1 MIDTKDGARGANFF
15 RYLTYSDEDEKW
27 QMVCTDAGYSEVQP
41 YTLYPPEKDGHPRA
55 FQYVA
60 VGRTL
65 NEYQIIYITK
75 GQGIF
80 QSQGKRYRVVP
91 GSVFMVFPG
100 VKHYYKPVYEIG
112 WVEHWVGFKGRY
124 FDLLVEKGLISPA
137 HPFHE
142 IGLQNNVLDTFS
154 LIIDEVKNQKPL
166 YQVKASARILSL
178 ISDVIAFERRKA
190 QPNQS
195 EQLVEQ
201 AKFLMEENIYD
212 DIDLNSIAERL
223 GVSTSRLNEVFKT
236 YTSMTPYQYYI
247 HIKMHMAKILLAE
260 GDLSVKEVAF
270 KLGFQDQYHF
280 SRLFKSK
287 TGIAPSQWKSF
298 VYE

>member
-1 MIDTKDGARGANFF
+1 MDLKDSGGGSSFF
-15 RYLTYSDEDEKW
+15 RYLTYSDEDENW
-27 QMVCTDAGYSEVQP
+27 QMVCTDSGYAEVQP

-75 GQGIF
+75 GQGMF
-80 QSQGKRYRVVP
+80 QTLGKRYRVVP
-91 GSVFMVFPG
+91 GSVLLVFPG
-100 VKHYYKPVYEIG
+100 VKHFYKPVYEVG
-112 WVEHWVGFKGRY
+112 WTEHWFGFKGSY
-124 FDLLVEKGLISPA
+124 FDDLVKKDILSPSR
-137 HPFHE
+137 PFYE
-142 IGLQNNVLDTFS
+142 IGLQNNIMETFS
-154 LIIDEVKNQKPL
+154 FIIDEVRGQKPL
-166 YQVKASARILSL
+166 YQARSASRILML
-178 ISDVIAFERRKA
+178 IADIVALERRKA
-190 QPNQS
+190 QPTQS
-195 EQLVEQ
+195 EKLVEQ

-212 DIDLNSIAERL
+212 DIDLNSIAARL
-223 GVSTSRLNEVFKT
+223 GVSTSRLNEIFKT

-247 HIKMHMAKILLAE
+247 HIKMHMAKILLEE